1 MKLDKLIPD
10 GYVLKEIEYKTN
22 EPDNVD
28 EMIKHLNGIL
38 LDRSIPEENKQM
50 VRKQFDELMR
60 IKQITMQPP
69 RIILEKSEE

>member
-1 MKLDKLIPD
+1 MDKLIPD

>member
-1 MKLDKLIPD
+1 LDKLIPD